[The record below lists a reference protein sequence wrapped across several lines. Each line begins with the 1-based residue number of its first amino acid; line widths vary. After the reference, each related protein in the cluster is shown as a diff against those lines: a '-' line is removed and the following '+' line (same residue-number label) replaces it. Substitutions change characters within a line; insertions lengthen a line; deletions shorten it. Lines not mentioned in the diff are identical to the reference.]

1 MQWIIDFLKQL
12 FEIVAS
18 LIDFLVTAVMGLLS
32 IVGQLPTLLNTVT
45 NVASGLPTILAG
57 FVGATLTISIIYLLL
72 GRGQG
77 GN

>member
-1 MQWIIDFLKQL
+1 MQWLIDFFTQL
-12 FEIVAS
+12 FETVAS

-45 NVASGLPTILAG
+45 SVAGGLPTILAG